1 MALLFC
7 IKNFYGPVFFSTQK
21 VVVFICTTILLTR
34 LYPARKNFDDLKTSL
49 KEMVSLN
56 VDCGDPYARISE
68 TFMKKTLDLLE

>member
-1 MALLFC
+1 MS
-7 IKNFYGPVFFSTQK
+7 NFYGPVFFFTQK

-34 LYPARKNFDDLKTSL
+34 LYLARKNFNDLKTSL

-68 TFMKKTLDLLE
+68 TFMTKTLDVLE